1 MIITI
6 QNFISHEEV
15 AFWRHYVKFATINP
29 SSEVTLKKVAVY
41 TDGTEE
47 EILEKVDRRY
57 YSINS
62 HFPLFSEV
70 KRVAEENWKQK
81 LKYSSSYGQ
90 IMHYFGK
97 SKGLEEH
104 AEPNIST
111 VSCSINLSMDHEYTG
126 AKFEIKDAD
135 VKLPYRA
142 AVFYDSSLLH
152 SVSPLVSGEKLSMVV
167 WLPGK
172 DQKVRD
178 YSWRAT

>member
-15 AFWRHYVKFATINP
+15 AFWRHYVKFATMNP
-29 SSEVTLKKVAVY
+29 SSEVTLKKVVGDKE
-41 TDGTEE
+41 TLT
-47 EILEKVDRRY
+47 KVDRRY

-111 VSCSINLSMDHEYTG
+111 VSCSINLSMEHEYTG
-126 AKFEIKDAD
+126 AKFEIKDAN

>member
-1 MIITI
+1 
-6 QNFISHEEV
+6 
-15 AFWRHYVKFATINP
+15 
-29 SSEVTLKKVAVY
+29 
-41 TDGTEE
+41 
-47 EILEKVDRRY
+47 
-57 YSINS
+57 
-62 HFPLFSEV
+62 
-70 KRVAEENWKQK
+70 
-81 LKYSSSYGQ
+81 
-90 IMHYFGK
+90 MHYFGK

-126 AKFEIKDAD
+126 AKFEIKDAN